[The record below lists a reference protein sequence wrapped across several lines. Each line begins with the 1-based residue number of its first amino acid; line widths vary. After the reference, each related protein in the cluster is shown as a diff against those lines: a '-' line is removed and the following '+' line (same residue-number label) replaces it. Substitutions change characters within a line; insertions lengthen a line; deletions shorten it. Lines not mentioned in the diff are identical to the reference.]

1 MGRRNVS
8 DVIFKAGYASANNP
22 FEFVMS
28 TESKDRM
35 GDIIEQSG
43 WNLREFKKNPIALFA
58 HDHRLPIG
66 TWENVRVEGKR
77 LLGVLKLA
85 QEGTS
90 QIVDDVRRLIE
101 QGILKAVSVGFSA
114 QEYEAIDKDD
124 PWGPIRFKKT
134 TLLETSVV
142 SVPAN
147 AEALALAKSLPV
159 SNETRRLL
167 LKSASVVGAKER
179 LTRGVSAVPQK
190 PQSRGL
196 PMKLGE
202 KIQAAEERLEELRDS
217 VSEVLKAAE
226 DDGRDLTEDET
237 TQIEELEG
245 QIEAAE
251 KSLAGLK
258 SAEKALARQAER
270 KSAERGGM
278 NFVPAKAKT
287 EKPSDV
293 IFKAAAVK
301 VLAHQMKMRES
312 DIIQMRYAHDPR
324 VETFLKAATDVATTT
339 AVGWAAELVN
349 DGLAGFINELTPVSI
364 YGALAAAGTAIPFGN
379 NNTVTVPRRAGMG
392 KVAGSFVGE
401 GASIPVKQ
409 DEYGSVTFARYKAA
423 VITTFTNELAR
434 VSNPQIESLLR
445 SAIVQDTGDML
456 DTFMINP
463 ASAAV
468 AGIRPA
474 SPFAGAANQA
484 SGGNDQAAILADLRF
499 LMDTLSAANAGRNTR
514 LVMNPARLSGL
525 SMLTNANGAFVFRDE
540 LAQGRLMGIP
550 VIVSTNCPADHVFII
565 DCADFATAFGTPEF
579 MVSDQATIVMAD
591 DDGVDPTMAD
601 TNAVNDS
608 GGSLHVSDAVAA
620 QPPAVVRS
628 MFQTWSTALR
638 MVLPISWGM
647 MRPGTAA
654 YITGVAW

>member
-1 MGRRNVS
+1 MGRRNPS
-8 DVIFKAGYASANNP
+8 DIIFKSGYASP
-22 FEFVMS
+22 DDPLEFVMS

-43 WNLREFKKNPIALFA
+43 WNLREFKKNPIALFQ
-58 HDHRLPIG
+58 HDHRMPIG
-66 TWENVRVEGKR
+66 TWENVRVEGKKLIGR
-77 LLGVLKLA
+77 LKLA
-85 QEGTS
+85 KEGTS

-114 QEYEAIDKDD
+114 QEYEPLEKDD
-124 PWGPIRFKKT
+124 AWGPLRFKKV

-147 AEALALAKSLPV
+147 AEALAVAKGLTI

-167 LKSASVVGAKER
+167 LKSASVEGAKER
-179 LTRGVSAVPQK
+179 LKRGVSAVPKK
-190 PQSRGL
+190 PTTRGL

-202 KIQAAEERLEELRDS
+202 KIQAAEERLEELRES
-217 VSEVLKAAE
+217 VSDIVKSAE
-226 DDGRDLTEDET
+226 DEGRDLTDEEA

-245 QIEAAE
+245 QIEAAQ
-251 KSLAGLK
+251 KSINGLK
-258 SAEKALARQAER
+258 SAEKALAQRAER
-270 KSAERGGM
+270 KAGERSGVS
-278 NFVPAKAKT
+278 FVPAKAKT
-287 EKPSDV
+287 DKPSDV
-293 IFKAAAVK
+293 LFKAAAVK
-301 VLAHQMKMRES
+301 VLAYQMKMREE
-312 DIIQMRYAHDPR
+312 DVLQMRYAHDPR
-324 VETFLKAATDVATTT
+324 VETFLKAATHVATTT
-339 AVGWAAELVN
+339 AVGWAAELV
-349 DGLAGFINELTPVSI
+349 DDALSGFINELTPVSI
-364 YGALAAAGTAIPFGN
+364 YGPLAAAGTAIPFGDAN
-379 NNTVTVPRRAGMG
+379 SVTIPRRAGLG

-401 GASIPVKQ
+401 NATIPVKQ
-409 DEYGSVTFARYKAA
+409 DQYGSVTFARYKAA

-434 VSNPQIESLLR
+434 VSNPQIEGLLR

-456 DTFMINP
+456 DTFVMNP

-474 SPFAGAANQA
+474 SPWHGAANQA
-484 SGGNDQAAILADLRF
+484 SKGTTQAQILEDLRF
-499 LMDTLSAANAGRNTR
+499 LMDTLSVANAGRNSR
-514 LVMNPARLSGL
+514 LIMNPSRISGL

-540 LAQGRLMGIP
+540 LAQGRLLGIP
-550 VIVSTNCPADHVFII
+550 VIVSTNCPADKVYII

-591 DDGVDPTMAD
+591 DDGVAPTMAA
-601 TNAVNDS
+601 TNAVNPAA
-608 GGSLHVSDAVAA
+608 GSINVSDAAGTT
-620 QPPAVVRS
+620 PPTVVRS